1 MSTTRS
7 GLHPRNRHRHGYD
20 FKMLIKAHPPLA
32 PFVRPGP
39 HGRLTIDFADPRA
52 VKALNAAILFGMYR
66 LRFWDIP
73 DGYLCPPIPGR
84 VDYLHHLADLL
95 GEGTAPGGKR
105 VRLLDIG
112 TGANCIYPLLGHQ
125 EYGWSFVGSD
135 VEPASLRSASLIV
148 QSNALQRQ
156 IECRLQPDR
165 RHIFQGLLRP
175 DEHFAATLC
184 NPPFHASAKEASSGS
199 ERKLRNLARAR
210 GERQPQGGREPS
222 LNFGGQHNE
231 LWCDGG
237 ELAFLRRMIAESAD
251 YATQC
256 DWFTTLVSKGD
267 NLAPARKALAAVKAA
282 EVRVIPMEQG
292 NKVTRILAWRFS
304 NTGSSRLPPGKM

>member
-1 MSTTRS
+1 MSTPPRN
-7 GLHPRNRHRHGYD
+7 GLHPRNRHRNGYD
-20 FKMLIKAHPPLA
+20 FKALTQAHPPLA

-39 HGRLTIDFADPRA
+39 HGRLTIDFADPLA
-52 VKALNAAILFGMYR
+52 VKALNAAILLAMYR

-73 DGYLCPPIPGR
+73 AGYLCPPIPGR

-95 GEGTAPGGKR
+95 ADGKTVPR
-105 VRLLDIG
+105 GKEVRLLDIG

-125 EYGWSFVGSD
+125 EYGWRFVGSD
-135 VEPASLRSASLIV
+135 VESASLKSASLIV

-165 RHIFQGLLRP
+165 RHIFQGLIKP
-175 DEHFAATLC
+175 GDDFAATLC

-199 ERKLRNLARAR
+199 ERKLRNLARSR
-210 GERQPQGGREPS
+210 GDRQPQGGKGPR

-237 ELAFLRRMIAESAD
+237 ELAFLRRMIAESAAF
-251 YATQC
+251 ATQC
-256 DWFTTLVSKGD
+256 GWFTTLVSKGD
-267 NLAPARKALAAVKAA
+267 NLAPARKALAAVNAG

-292 NKVTRILAWRFS
+292 NKVTRILAWRFPKA
-304 NTGSSRLPPGKM
+304 GS